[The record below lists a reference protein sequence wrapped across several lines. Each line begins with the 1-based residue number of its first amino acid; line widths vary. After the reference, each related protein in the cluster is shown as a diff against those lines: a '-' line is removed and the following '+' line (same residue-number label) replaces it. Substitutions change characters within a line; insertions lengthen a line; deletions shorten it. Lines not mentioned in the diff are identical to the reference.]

1 MKKRNYDLDQVRQL
15 QGTVQIDHTLARL
28 GARKLRDLFATH
40 EYINT
45 FGAYN
50 GQQAVQHVKAG
61 LKAIYLS
68 GGKLPRQ
75 LYGRSLSRSVS
86 LCC

>member
-1 MKKRNYDLDQVRQL
+1 MKKRSYTQETVDKLR
-15 QGTVQIDHTLARL
+15 GTVHIDHTLARL
-28 GARKLRDLFATH
+28 GANRLRELFDQH

-61 LKAIYLS
+61 LKAI
-68 GGKLPRQ
+68 
-75 LYGRSLSRSVS
+75 
-86 LCC
+86 

>member
-1 MKKRNYDLDQVRQL
+1 MKKRNYGPEQVRQL

-28 GARKLRDLFATH
+28 GARKLRELFDTY

-68 GGKLPRQ
+68 GWQ
-75 LYGRSLSRSVS
+75 IAASANSTA
-86 LCC
+86 